1 MKKEQIASFSLS
13 AFSSSLHKEGGT
25 ESMIVIHSENENRL
39 RCDLGEFQFDI
50 RESVVDYNVKMSAT
64 NY

>member
-1 MKKEQIASFSLS
+1 
-13 AFSSSLHKEGGT
+13 
-25 ESMIVIHSENENRL
+25 MIVIHSENENRL
-39 RCDLGEFQFDI
+39 RCDLGAIQFDI

>member
-1 MKKEQIASFSLS
+1 
-13 AFSSSLHKEGGT
+13 
-25 ESMIVIHSENENRL
+25 MIVIHSENENRL
-39 RCDLGEFQFDI
+39 RCDLGAFQFDI